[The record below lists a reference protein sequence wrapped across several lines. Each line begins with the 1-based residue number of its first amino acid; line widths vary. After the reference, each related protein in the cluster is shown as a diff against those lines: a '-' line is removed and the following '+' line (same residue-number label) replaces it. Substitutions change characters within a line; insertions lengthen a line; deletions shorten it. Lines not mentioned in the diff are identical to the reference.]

1 LPPSPP
7 ETTYEQRRAAFL
19 EQRAAAARRSARI
32 SRLRLVTFILLAV
45 PLIAFESAS
54 PTGRLL
60 LLGAEA
66 LILVAFAALVAV
78 HSRSRRRERWLGLRV
93 TFCDE
98 GLKRIRREWEDLPD
112 LGPAPEG
119 DHPYAADL
127 DLFGPVSLSRLLGS
141 VATTPGRH
149 TLRRWVLDPSPPSEA
164 RSRQEAVAE
173 LAEHHDLRET
183 LSAWGRLIGSPTAAG
198 MERFLGWTRNGS
210 PLPRW
215 VSLASF
221 VLPAATALLI
231 TASVQGWVGQPFWLL
246 PVLAATLLSLRQQ
259 PAIHQTFKDVSSGE
273 VGLAHYARLFEP
285 ITAASFR
292 CPTLKEAQVHLTAD
306 GIIAPERL
314 AKLLRLVNLSDARR
328 NAMFHWPIQILTLWD
343 FHVARAMETWRVAAG
358 PYVERWVLTL
368 GEVDALGGLAAVRF
382 ENPHWTFPAL
392 EIEDEVIYAKAII
405 HPYLRNDLAV
415 ANDVDIGPPG
425 SFLLV
430 TGSNMSGKST
440 LLRALGVNVVL
451 ARAGGPVAAAELR
464 LPTVRLETSMRIQ
477 DSLAEGISFFMAELK
492 RLKGVVDAARQHA
505 AVPVL
510 YLLDEILQGTNTV
523 ERQIAARTVIR
534 HLLDAGAIGA
544 VTTHDL
550 HLAVAPD
557 LEARAHAVHFQE
569 TFDRAGDGLSLRF
582 DYRLRPG
589 LATSTNAL
597 ALMELVGLRGEA
609 PVGTAASEKGTAP

>member
-1 LPPSPP
+1 LPASPP
-7 ETTYEQRRAAFL
+7 EQTYERRREAFL

-32 SRLRLVTFILLAV
+32 SRLRLLTFLLLTV
-45 PLIAFESAS
+45 PLIAFESAG

-60 LLGAEA
+60 LLGSELPI
-66 LILVAFAALVAV
+66 LIAFAALVAI

-93 TFCDE
+93 TFCEE

-141 VATTPGRH
+141 VATTPGRQ
-149 TLRRWVLDPSPPSEA
+149 TLRRWLLTPSPPTAA

-173 LAEHHDLRET
+173 LSQHHDLRET
-183 LSAWGRLIGSPTAAG
+183 LAAWGRLVGSPTAAG
-198 MERFLGWTRNGS
+198 MERFINWTRTGS

-215 VSLASF
+215 VSHASF
-221 VLPAATALLI
+221 ALPAATAVLI
-231 TASVQGWVGQPFWLL
+231 VASVLGWVGQPLWLL
-246 PVLAATLLSLRQQ
+246 PVLAATLLTIRQQ
-259 PAIHQTFKDVSSGE
+259 PSVHQTFKDASSGE

-285 ITAASFR
+285 ITEASFR
-292 CPTLKEAQVHLTAD
+292 SPTLTGAQAQLGAD
-306 GIIAPERL
+306 GVSAPEQL

-328 NAMFHWPIQILTLWD
+328 NAMFHWPIQVLTLWD
-343 FHVARAMETWRVAAG
+343 FHVARALEKWRSTAG

-368 GEVDALGGLAAVRF
+368 GEVDALGGLAALRF
-382 ENPHWTFPAL
+382 ENPHWTFPEL
-392 EIEDEVIYAKAII
+392 DSEGEVVVSKSIQ
-405 HPYLRNDLAV
+405 HPYLQKDVAV
-415 ANDVDIGPPG
+415 ANDVEIGPPG
-425 SFLLV
+425 SFVLV

-440 LLRALGVNVVL
+440 LLRAVGVNVVL
-451 ARAGGPVAAAELR
+451 ARAGGPVAAATLR
-464 LPTVRLETSMRIQ
+464 LPPVRLETSMRIQ
-477 DSLAEGISFFMAELK
+477 DSLAAGISFFMAELT
-492 RLKGVVDAARQHA
+492 RLKGVVDAARQHDA
-505 AVPVL
+505 APVL
-510 YLLDEILQGTNTV
+510 FLLDEILQGTNTV

-557 LEARAHAVHFQE
+557 LEERARAVHFQE
-569 TFDRAGDGLSLRF
+569 TFERTGDGLSLHF

-597 ALMELVGLRGEA
+597 ALMELVGLRSES
-609 PVGTAASEKGTAP
+609 PVETSTSQKGTPS